1 MRLSELN
8 IREDDID
15 DAMKDKLNRMGL
27 RVDSD
32 QKPAGTKPNKTDAAE
47 LGKKVD
53 KVSDAG
59 KVSKI
64 KRIVKFIPFINGG
77 PLKIG
82 MWIGAAQ
89 FARWATEYYNYVTG
103 SSTRSDGVKSP
114 CSQENYIPA
123 EDPVIDPFLRRPDG
137 DSFGADLSRR
147 LYGFLPG
154 VVGAIATQLTVARAV
169 ANMIRII
176 SPAGGV
182 AGVLAATAALLLT
195 SVGAYFANKLAQ
207 TLPAWGKPFTDWMAS
222 KLMRGLASRRAINA
236 MCGVDAQMDRW
247 QEKFAEETM
256 LENTNSNEDSK
267 RIEQMSKVFR
277 GIIDDA
283 KQEFKA
289 KNPAAY
295 RKLNKI
301 LKRSARDNAKAEEK
315 IRLQAIQQS
324 NVV

>member
-8 IREDDID
+8 IREDDLD
-15 DAMKDKLNRMGL
+15 DAMKNKLNRMGL

-53 KVSDAG
+53 KVSNAG
-59 KVSKI
+59 KASKVKKLI
-64 KRIVKFIPFINGG
+64 GRIPIIGG
-77 PLKIG
+77 MFKIG
-82 MWIGAAQ
+82 MWIGVAE
-89 FARWATEYYNYVTG
+89 FAGWSVDYYNYVTG

-123 EDPVIDPFLRRPDG
+123 EDPAIDPFLRRPDG
-137 DSFGADLSRR
+137 NSLAAELSRR
-147 LYGFLPG
+147 IYGFLPG

-169 ANMIRII
+169 AKMIRVI
-176 SPAGGV
+176 SPAGGA
-182 AGVLAATAALLLT
+182 AGVLIAIAATLVTGA
-195 SVGAYFANKLAQ
+195 GAYFANKLAQ
-207 TLPAWGKPFTDWMAS
+207 TLPAWGKPFADWLTS
-222 KLMRGLASRRAINA
+222 KVMRGLASRRAIDF
-236 MCGVDAQMDRW
+236 MCSVDAQMDRW
-247 QEKFAEETM
+247 EEKFTEETL
-256 LENTNSNEDSK
+256 LENTNTIEDSK
-267 RIEQMSKVFR
+267 RIEQISKVFA

-283 KQEFKA
+283 KKDFKA
-289 KNPAAY
+289 KDPAAY